1 MTARETAAIK
11 VSACFQSVNRP
22 PRGTYRSPCSTLF
35 SPLHLSFFFL
45 VASMAA
51 RHSTR
56 PAITILG
63 VVHKFSTGRKPTC
76 FAFAFIPVIE
86 KQTFSPCF
94 PSLNGFSL
102 INPSRFG
109 EFYFARELYWP
120 SFGLLGM
127 YVILNGN
134 FMLWIKRKENI
145 EYSWRSL
152 FLRFNLVRCIFL
164 SCLKNYLT
172 SYFICFFVMELC
184 KIYG

>member
-1 MTARETAAIK
+1 MEPI
-11 VSACFQSVNRP
+11 VRP
-22 PRGTYRSPCSTLF
+22 VPPFF

-109 EFYFARELYWP
+109 EFYFARGLYWP